1 MSGGPERVLDAGGVG
16 ESCPVW
22 SPDGQQLAYE
32 AYWADND
39 SDAVWTISALGGT
52 RQFVAEGGRP
62 SYSPDGKRLVYE
74 DIDFNS
80 NSLGFDG
87 LIYLVNADGSGRTYL
102 TRGSQPAWQP
112 R

>member
-1 MSGGPERVLDAGGVG
+1 M
-16 ESCPVW
+16 
-22 SPDGQQLAYE
+22 
-32 AYWADND
+32 
-39 SDAVWTISALGGT
+39 
-52 RQFVAEGGRP
+52 
-62 SYSPDGKRLVYE
+62 YE